1 VSERQAALNYFGV
14 FPFALTARRATIP
27 LTVKPMKCCSS
38 AAAFGACCLMLVS
51 SRGQGTPKVEDTS
64 EGMRIAIDGAIAR
77 MRPSLVRIHVVSTE
91 YREGR
96 EIKMQEVGSG
106 VIIRKEGFIVTNHHV
121 AGHGARLICTLWNR
135 EEVEAELVGTD
146 PLTDISVIKLK
157 PERPVEFVPA
167 VFGDSDRMNV
177 GDAVLAMGSP
187 MALSQSVT
195 LGIIS
200 NGEMIMPKLFGT
212 LGHFKLDGEDV
223 GTLVRWIGHD
233 AAIYGGN
240 SGGPLVNLRGE
251 VVGINEI
258 SFGLAGAIPG
268 NLVRSVAEELV
279 AHGKIRRSWLGLDV
293 RPQFKHA
300 GPNEAKG
307 VIISGVITN
316 SPAAD
321 AGMQAGDLLVRVGN
335 TPTNVRYDEE
345 LPDFMRLITSLP
357 IGQKVSLT
365 VLRAGKEMTFA
376 LSPVER
382 GEINPKE
389 QELNQWG
396 LTGRNLSFLTAR
408 EMKRTNQL
416 GLLVTSVRP
425 GGPTGEA
432 KPALDAKDV
441 LTEVNGQPIKDL
453 QTLIELTHKLT
464 EGKTEPI
471 PVIATFERDSGR
483 YLTVVKVGVEELRD
497 PGLEVTKAWVPVETH
512 VISRDIAK
520 QLGQP
525 DLKGFYITQV
535 YPHSAAEKAGLK
547 PGDFIT
553 AVDGEK
559 LTASGPEHEDEFAAL
574 IRQYEIGA
582 KVELTVLR
590 DQVQMKVG
598 VELARSAKLKREMK
612 KYRNDDFEFTARDLS
627 FFDAA
632 EQQWQPDQ
640 QGALVEDVKPGSWAE
655 LGSLY
660 LDDLI
665 VEVDGQPV
673 TGVESLKSILTGIA
687 REKRPFVVMKV
698 RRGIHTAYL
707 EMEPTWKK

>member
-1 VSERQAALNYFGV
+1 
-14 FPFALTARRATIP
+14 
-27 LTVKPMKCCSS
+27 MKCPLS
-38 AAAFGACCLMLVS
+38 AVVFGACCLTGLPL
-51 SRGQGTPKVEDTS
+51 RGPAAPKTGD
-64 EGMRIAIDGAIAR
+64 GPAAMRVAIDGAIAR

-106 VIIRKEGFIVTNHHV
+106 VIIRKEGYIVTNHHV

-157 PERPVEFVPA
+157 PERLTEFVA
-167 VFGDSDRMNV
+167 AAFGDSDGLNV
-177 GDAVLAMGSP
+177 GDSVLAMGSP

-212 LGHFKLDGEDV
+212 LGRFKLDGEDV

-251 VVGINEI
+251 VIGINEI

-268 NLVRSVAEELV
+268 NLVRSVAEELI
-279 AHGKIRRSWLGLDV
+279 ARGKVRRSWLGLDV
-293 RPQFKHA
+293 QPQFKHA
-300 GPNEAKG
+300 SPNEAKG

-335 TPTNVRYDEE
+335 SPANVRYDEQ

-365 VLRAGKEMTFA
+365 ILRAGNEMTFA

-382 GEINPKE
+382 GELNPKE
-389 QELNQWG
+389 QELHQWG
-396 LTGRNLSFLTAR
+396 LTARNLSFLAAR

-416 GLLVTSVRP
+416 GVLVTSVRP
-425 GGPTGEA
+425 GGPAGEA

-441 LTEVNGQPIKDL
+441 LTDVNGQPIKDL
-453 QTLIELTHKLT
+453 QALIDLTRKLT
-464 EGKTEPI
+464 EGKTEPT

-483 YLTVVKVGVEELRD
+483 YLTVIKIGVEELRD

-525 DLKGFYITQV
+525 DLKGFYVTQV
-535 YPHSAAEKAGLK
+535 YPQSAAQKAGLK

-559 LTASGPEHEDEFAAL
+559 LTAIGPEHEDEFATL
-574 IRQYEIGA
+574 IRQYDIGA
-582 KVELTVLR
+582 RVELTVLR
-590 DQVQMKVG
+590 DQTQMKIA
-598 VELARSAKLKREMK
+598 VELVRSPKLKREMK
-612 KYRNDDFEFTARDLS
+612 KYRNEDFEFTARDLS

-632 EQQWQPDQ
+632 EQRWQLDQ

-660 LDDLI
+660 LEDLI

-673 TGVESLKSILTGIA
+673 TGVESLKSVLTEVA
-687 REKRPFVVMKV
+687 REKKPFVVMKV